1 MRRASRPARA
11 DLIGAALATVVPV
24 AIAVVVLELWA
35 SPDLRVSLAVR
46 GDAPPL
52 LAMIKDLNASGWYFT
67 NPDLG
72 APFGQELYD
81 FPVYAGDTLHFLV
94 IKAMS
99 LFADQPGLI
108 LNAFVLLSY
117 AWCGLAAYVAMR
129 ALDVSPAAAVVPAA
143 LFAVLPFHFLRDAAG
158 HSLLASYVA
167 VPIGV
172 YLCLAVLTGRPLVG
186 PRRRTLVTLALCVL
200 IGTTGLYFAALTLM
214 LLALATAFAAWRRPA
229 VRTTLAGGGTALATI
244 VVVLALGLAP
254 TALHRLEHGA
264 NEKVANRGVADTEY
278 YGLTLAQLVLPPD
291 YHRVGALAG
300 PHDRYTAAPVV
311 AGEGTSWPGTLALAG
326 LVLLTLA
333 ALSRLAGDRP
343 RGLLADERLSA
354 SALLAGAAFVLGTAG
369 GGSAIVAA
377 LFTTQLRG
385 WNRISVVLAFLGLL
399 AVAVA
404 IDRLRGRVRGA
415 ALAGGLAVLL
425 VLGALDQTSPEFRP
439 PYERAQAK
447 WAADGRF
454 VQAVE
459 ERLGG
464 EGDVVQLPYLRFP
477 ESPRLLRMR
486 DYDPLAGYL
495 HADAGLRWSYGA
507 MKNRPTDWQA
517 ALAGKPLEEQVRGAA
532 AAGFEGLWVDGF
544 GFADTP
550 VTLATLT
557 KLTGSPPITSD
568 GGRFSFFDLRP
579 FATAL
584 RGELGAERFR
594 ALGRA
599 TLHPPWPR

>member
-1 MRRASRPARA
+1 MA
-11 DLIGAALATVVPV
+11 PV

-35 SPDLRVSLAVR
+35 IPDLRVSLSLR

-67 NPDLG
+67 NPNLG

-117 AWCGLAAYVAMR
+117 AWCGLVAYVAMR

-186 PRRRTLVTLALCVL
+186 PRRRTLVTVALCVV

-214 LLALATAFAAWRRPA
+214 LLGLATVFAAWRRPA
-229 VRTTLAGGGTALATI
+229 VRTTLAGGGTALVTI

-254 TALHRLEHGA
+254 TALYRHEHGA

-326 LVLLTLA
+326 LALLLLA

-369 GGSAIVAA
+369 GGSAVVAV

-425 VLGALDQTSPEFRP
+425 VIGALDQTSPEFRP
-439 PYERAQAK
+439 PYERVQAK

-454 VQAVE
+454 VEAVE

-464 EGDVVQLPYLRFP
+464 KGDVLQIPYLRFP
-477 ESPRLLRMR
+477 ESAAPAADARLRPAGRLPARGLRAALVVRR
-486 DYDPLAGYL
+486 DEEPPDGLAGRARRKAARGPGARGGGGRLRRSLGRRLRVRRYAGEAGCAHEAHRL
-495 HADAGLRWSYGA
+495 AADHLRGRA
-507 MKNRPTDWQA
+507 LLVLRPA
-517 ALAGKPLEEQVRGAA
+517 ALCDGAA
-532 AAGFEGLWVDGF
+532 
-544 GFADTP
+544 
-550 VTLATLT
+550 
-557 KLTGSPPITSD
+557 
-568 GGRFSFFDLRP
+568 RR
-579 FATAL
+579 
-584 RGELGAERFR
+584 ELGAERFR